1 MVHKALEYYSLFSST
16 VSAGAIRK
24 WTQDMT
30 TAESRRLKNLE
41 EMDIIG
47 AQKHGFHAEPAL
59 THLAVTGNEWLNLA
73 LSMEER
79 QYVFSQLFHHITKIN
94 K

>member
-1 MVHKALEYYSLFSST
+1 MVHKTLEYYSLFSST

-30 TAESRRLKNLE
+30 TAESRRLKNPE

-47 AQKHGFHAEPAL
+47 AQKHGFHAEPAP
-59 THLAVTGNEWLNLA
+59 TRLAVTGNEWLNLA

-94 K
+94 E

>member
-1 MVHKALEYYSLFSST
+1 MVHKTSEYYSLFSST
-16 VSAGAIRK
+16 VSASAIKK

-30 TAESRRLKNLE
+30 IAESRRLKNPE

-47 AQKHGFHAEPAL
+47 AQKHGFHAEPAPNRL
-59 THLAVTGNEWLNLA
+59 TLTGNEWLNLA

-79 QYVFSQLFHHITKIN
+79 QYVFCQLFPHVTKIN